1 MKVLVTGASGFVG
14 RAIVEELRRNE
25 VKVIELQ
32 SGRVEKRKDTTG
44 NNHFE
49 IKADITKKD
58 EVLKLKKIGEVDA
71 IVHAAGLA
79 HQFKDVKSEE
89 FWSVNVEGTA
99 NVLELSKLLKIKHFI
114 LISSVSVYGNVD
126 KDKFVLPGVTEDLRC
141 YPKDFYAESKLE
153 AEKITSQKCEEIN
166 VALTILRLA
175 TVIGEEDRGN
185 FLRLIKAI
193 DKRRFWWIGKGI
205 NYKSLIH
212 REDVAGAVCKL
223 LLEKKSEVNNK
234 NNLSEIF
241 NVSAEPLQMKEIV
254 EIISRELNKSVF
266 GLSINENFLTKIF
279 NFSSRNF
286 KIKKIERLRQT
297 VGKWLANDAYS
308 ARKLKQEYQYE
319 AKIDIDEAIRREV
332 KWYLQQ

>member
-14 RAIVEELRRNE
+14 KVIVEELRRNE

-32 SGRVEKRKDTTG
+32 SGRVEKGNNTTG
-44 NNHFE
+44 NNYFE
-49 IKADITKKD
+49 NKADITNKD
-58 EVLKLKKIGEVDA
+58 EVLELKKIGEIDA

-79 HQFKDVKSEE
+79 HQFKDVKKEE

-99 NVLELSKLLKIKHFI
+99 NILELGKLLKIKHFI
-114 LISSVSVYGNVD
+114 LISSVSVYGDVAENR
-126 KDKFVLPGVTEDLRC
+126 FVLPGINEDVECR
-141 YPKDFYAESKLE
+141 PQDFYAESKLE
-153 AEKITSQKCEEIN
+153 AEKITSRKCEEKD

-193 DKRRFWWIGKGI
+193 DKRRFLWIGKGV

-212 REDVAGAVCKL
+212 REDVAAAVCKL
-223 LLEKKSEVNNK
+223 LFDKTSEEKNK
-234 NNLSEIF
+234 TGEIF

-254 EIISRELNKSVF
+254 EIISRALNKNVF
-266 GLSINENFLTKIF
+266 GLSVNENILDYLLYFGSKKL
-279 NFSSRNF
+279 
-286 KIKKIERLRQT
+286 KIKKLEKLRRT
-297 VGKWLANDAYS
+297 VEKWLANDAYS
-308 ARKLKQEYQYE
+308 AQKIKREYQYE
-319 AKIDIDEAIRREV
+319 AKIKTDEAITREV